1 MALCEDSCQA
11 DTGGPV
17 VCNDELQGLVSWGY
31 GCARR
36 DAPGVYTKVCSFI
49 EWIKDEIDKFEHITD
64 GFHDD
69 GSIDFWKSNG
79 LNRILYSRDRNVIT
93 SLF

>member
-49 EWIKDEIDKFEHITD
+49 EWIKP
-64 GFHDD
+64 
-69 GSIDFWKSNG
+69 
-79 LNRILYSRDRNVIT
+79 ILILLKILAGRCLEGGENNT
-93 SLF
+93 C